1 MWQRFLKIFLK
12 KVGPSEE
19 KEDSRYADEIMHN
32 FVSNPE
38 TFVLYRGEG
47 GRQSNEGGL
56 HFTTDKEWAKRFG
69 STILE
74 GRLPKGSIIH
84 LMDDDD
90 FSEAIDIYSR
100 IKTMDENA
108 IFKLQFERHDYD
120 AMAGHDTMSCN
131 VLDVVVN
138 PKNLKYF
145 KLLKTD

>member
-1 MWQRFLKIFLK
+1 MKNIWQKIIKMFSK
-12 KVGPSEE
+12 NTRPSKE
-19 KEDSRYADEIMHN
+19 KINTESVDEVLHN
-32 FVSNPE
+32 FISNPE

-84 LMDDDD
+84 LMDKDD

-108 IFKLQFERHDYD
+108 AEH
-120 AMAGHDTMSCN
+120 H
-131 VLDVVVN
+131 
-138 PKNLKYF
+138 
-145 KLLKTD
+145 